1 MHISTGNKFHGRKR
15 GDERGFTLIELM
27 IVVTIMGILAAIV
40 IPAYIT
46 YMQKAR
52 VAAQVYPGM
61 HSIENQIGIYYATHQ
76 VFPGAADLSVMTD
89 DADTTYFNVSLPGS
103 ALVITIDSPGI
114 ASKLSTLDGDVLV
127 ATPSTGDGSIKDWVL
142 SGTLAVKLGL
152 TGN

>member
-27 IVVTIMGILAAIV
+27 IVVTIMGILAVIV

-46 YMQKAR
+46 YMQRAR
-52 VAAQVYPGM
+52 VAVQVYPGM
-61 HSIENQIGIYYATHQ
+61 HSIENQIGIYYATRYA
-76 VFPGAADLSVMTD
+76 FPGAADLSEIIS
-89 DADTTYFNVSLPGS
+89 DADTDYYNVSLPGS

-114 ASKLSTLDGDVLV
+114 GSKLSRLDNDVLI
-127 ATPSTGDGSIKDWVL
+127 ATPSTDGGKIKGWVF